1 MSGAL
6 PKESNVVV
14 AFVMCSFAPLL
25 DTGLDSMSDMTYI
38 DSNETVRETTRMACF
53 VSINS
58 PFAMIIH

>member
-1 MSGAL
+1 MSSTELSERWHEGEPL

-38 DSNETVRETTRMACF
+38 DSNETVRETTRMA
-53 VSINS
+53 
-58 PFAMIIH
+58 AR